1 MNECL
6 LTKLNR
12 EVSDT
17 SLENTLNGII
27 IEVDNSEYPS
37 AILMILNITKG
48 DELFTITELDGKSL
62 IKSNNEPDYQNSIT
76 IGSIDIDYLIH
87 FKEQSKGRLLFSDKH
102 RIAKLTGLKIVNFK
116 VDNLLYCENL
126 KNMGSFYSIYGNFD
140 TFYNPAF
147 PSSFI
152 NEFMGASI
160 KGNNISGDITRL
172 FEENP
177 NNFNNFRMA
186 GISKKV
192 TGNIETFK
200 YSGVISIN
208 PDPNENNDIN
218 NNKIYFNNPVFN
230 SQVKYVGY
238 NLGTGRGS
246 FDSSTLFKNLTD
258 DTVFDYF
265 SLEHNGATYYDK
277 YNFTIKGDFIKEI
290 SRFAEGEDDYIG
302 IRLKKCTLD
311 TVQTLENIP
320 SHIVFISTMSSSNK
334 GCTYKT
340 PTNLSKRRYILIC
353 ESITIVS
360 GTLQFI
366 KDMSTKELSPKTSDQ
381 SYLKII
387 SLTATDLT
395 QQAAQSD
402 SEFQDAIRTLQEK
415 GITVNI
421 TYAADTIFLMNTEKY
436 GIVYKD
442 SNLMVKPTNINTSII
457 AAAKDCIYKEFDSL
471 DMANDFIKDNNLI
484 LVTSDN

>member
-6 LTKLNR
+6 LTKLDR

-17 SLENTLNGII
+17 SLENTLNSLI
-27 IEVDNSEYPS
+27 IEVDNSEYVS
-37 AILMILNITKG
+37 SLQIIINVMKG
-48 DELFTITELDGKSL
+48 DEPFTITELDGKSL
-62 IKSNNEPDYQNSIT
+62 IRSNNEPDYQNSIT
-76 IGSIDIDYLIH
+76 VRLTDIDYLIH
-87 FKEQSKGRLLFSDKH
+87 FKEQSKGRLFFSDKH
-102 RIAKLTGLKIVNFK
+102 RIARLTGLRIVNFK

-126 KNMGSFYSIYGNFD
+126 KDMGSFYSIYGNFD

-147 PSSFI
+147 PSSFT
-152 NEFMGASI
+152 NEFPNLT

-172 FEENP
+172 FEKNP
-177 NNFNNFRMA
+177 NNFDSFRLNN
-186 GISKKV
+186 ISKKI

-200 YSGVISIN
+200 YSGVMSIS
-208 PDPNENNDIN
+208 PDFNEGDDIN

-238 NLGTGRGS
+238 KLGTGRGS

-265 SLEHNGATYYDK
+265 CLEHNEATYSE
-277 YNFTIKGDFIKEI
+277 YNFTIKGDLIKEV
-290 SRFAEGEDDYIG
+290 SRFTEGDDDYVG
-302 IRLKKCTLD
+302 IRFKRCNLD
-311 TVQTLENIP
+311 TVQTLENLP
-320 SHIVFISTMSSSNK
+320 SHIVFISAMSSLNK
-334 GCTYKT
+334 GFTYKT
-340 PTNLSKRRYILIC
+340 PTNLSKRQYILTC
-353 ESITIVS
+353 EWITMVS
-360 GTLQFI
+360 GTLQLI
-366 KDMSTKELSPKTSDQ
+366 KDMSTKELPTKASEQ
-381 SYLKII
+381 SYLRVI
-387 SLTATDLT
+387 SLIANDLT

-415 GITVNI
+415 GVTVNI
-421 TYAADTIFLMNTEKY
+421 TYAASTISLMNTEKY

-442 SNLMVKPTNINTSII
+442 NNLMVKPTNINTSII

-484 LVTSDN
+484 LVTSDNN

>member
-6 LTKLNR
+6 LTKLDR

-27 IEVDNSEYPS
+27 LEVDNSENS
-37 AILMILNITKG
+37 SRLQIVIKITKG
-48 DELFTITELDGKSL
+48 DEPFTITELDGKSL
-62 IKSNNEPDYQNSIT
+62 IRSNNEPDYQNSIRIT
-76 IGSIDIDYLIH
+76 TVDINYVIY

-102 RIAKLTGLKIVNFK
+102 RIATLNGLRIVNFK
-116 VDNLLYCENL
+116 IDNLLYCENL
-126 KNMGSFYSIYGNFD
+126 KDMGSFYSIYGNFD

-147 PSSFI
+147 PSSFTK
-152 NEFMGASI
+152 EFTNASI

-177 NNFNNFRMA
+177 NNFDNFRLNN
-186 GISKKV
+186 ISKKI

-200 YSGVISIN
+200 YSGLISIG
-208 PDPNENNDIN
+208 PDFNEGDDIN

-238 NLGTGRGS
+238 RLGTGRGS
-246 FDSSTLFKNLTD
+246 FDSSTLFKNLTN
-258 DTVFDYF
+258 DTVFDFF
-265 SLEHNGATYYDK
+265 SLERDGATYSE
-277 YNFTIKGDFIKEI
+277 YNFTVKGDFIKEI
-290 SRFAEGEDDYIG
+290 SRFAEGDDDYIG

-340 PTNLSKRRYILIC
+340 PTNLSKRQYILIC
-353 ESITIVS
+353 ERVTMVS

-366 KDMSTKELSPKTSDQ
+366 KDMSTKNLPIKASDQ
-381 SYLKII
+381 PHLKVM

-395 QQAAQSD
+395 QQTAQSD

-421 TYAADTIFLMNTEKY
+421 SYAANTISLMNTEKY

-442 SNLMVKPTNINTSII
+442 NNLMVKPTNINTSII

-484 LVTSDN
+484 LVTSDNN